1 MSAIRIR
8 HRDNKGFLMKKLLL
22 ICSMFSLLA
31 AFSVTTKAQ
40 DEAKKKVDPEKTFA
54 RLDKDKDKK
63 LTWEEFKTRP
73 SKKELT
79 EEEKKKQ
86 ETRFKALF
94 ARMDKDKDKHVT
106 LEEFKNPAPMKK
118 KKPAAE

>member
-1 MSAIRIR
+1 
-8 HRDNKGFLMKKLLL
+8 MKKSLLL
-22 ICSMFSLLA
+22 CTLFGVMLA
-31 AFSVTTKAQ
+31 FTVPVSAQ
-40 DEAKKKVDPEKTFA
+40 DDAKKTEDAAKKKPDPVKVFGN
-54 RLDKDKDKK
+54 LDKDKDKK
-63 LTWEEFKTRP
+63 LTWDEFKTRK

-86 ETRFKALF
+86 ETRLKAMF

-106 LEEFKNPAPMKK
+106 LEEFKNPAPAKK